1 MTNSAQIRIFSVD
14 DHPLLH
20 EGLAMV
26 IRHQP
31 DMVMIGEATRGQE
44 AIERFQEYMPDVT
57 LMDFRLPDMNG
68 VEAMIS
74 IRSRFPDARIII
86 LTTFANGVE
95 IQRAL
100 EAGAWAYL
108 LKTMPPKQL
117 VEVIRQVHAG
127 EKQIPPEIAAHLG
140 ARDASKG
147 LSARKIV
154 DPANENSNLS
164 RTPLSRSDGK
174 RSHWLS
180 RLFRRK

>member
-1 MTNSAQIRIFSVD
+1 
-14 DHPLLH
+14 
-20 EGLAMV
+20 MV

-44 AIERFQEYMPDVT
+44 AIERFQEYMPDIT
-57 LMDFRLPDMNG
+57 LMDFRLPDMSG
-68 VEAMIS
+68 VEAMVT

-117 VEVIRQVHAG
+117 VEAIRQVHAG

-140 ARDASKG
+140 ARDPNEAVTHRTVVSTPNKE
-147 LSARKIV
+147 SNPTQT
-154 DPANENSNLS
+154 PAVPTGGN
-164 RTPLSRSDGK
+164 RVP
-174 RSHWLS
+174 WLS